1 MLVKTFTAI
10 NQGLSVHRVEV
21 EIDSSFGKPA
31 FIIIGLASRV
41 LDESRERITAA
52 LQSAGVRIRARKTIV
67 NLAPATLKK
76 DSSILELAIAVSIL
90 KLYGEIKV
98 NTDKDL
104 FLGELALDGSL
115 KAVKGL
121 LPIVMVAKNW
131 GFKRVYFPAA
141 NVEELSV
148 VGGIELCPLFSL
160 QEFIK
165 IAKGVDPT
173 LLKVNKRF
181 FKKTK
186 NEIKLEDV
194 YLQNHAKK
202 ALMIAAA
209 GGHNLLMVG
218 PPGVGKTLLAKA
230 FNSIQPDLKEDELLE
245 INKIYSL
252 LGLWKTGLMTDR
264 PFRAPHHSLSQAA
277 LLGSAHNFRAGEV
290 TLAHLGVLFLDEL
303 TEFKRSSIEALRL
316 VLSDKKVEINKAKGR
331 VVYPANFTLIATA
344 NPCPCGFYASQKNC
358 KCKKHDLERH
368 RNKISGPI
376 LDRIDMTIRVDL
388 IENEGL
394 LKEKDSNFNSESVK
408 EKVLM
413 ARKIQ
418 EKRFKNSKTLNSS
431 LESQILKDLFKLS
444 LETEKVLNQ
453 FSNKAKLS
461 TRSYLKI
468 LKLSRTIADLDQSK
482 AVRKKHILEALKFR
496 DLVF

>member
-1 MLVKTFTAI
+1 MLVRTFTAI
-10 NQGLSVHRVEV
+10 NQGLKVNQVEV

-52 LQSAGVRIRARKTIV
+52 LQSAGVRIKARKTIV

-76 DSSILELAIAVSIL
+76 DSSILELAIAVAIL

-98 NTDKDL
+98 NTDKNL

-121 LPIVMVAKNW
+121 LAIVMNAKAW
-131 GFKRVYFPAA
+131 GFKRIYFPAA
-141 NVEELSV
+141 NVEELSIV
-148 VGGIELCPLFSL
+148 EGIELCPLFSL
-160 QEFIK
+160 QEFIGISRGK
-165 IAKGVDPT
+165 SPT
-173 LLKVNKRF
+173 FLKANRNF
-181 FKKTK
+181 FKAKK
-186 NEIKLEDV
+186 KKINLEDI
-194 YLQNHAKK
+194 YSQSHAKK

-230 FNSIQPDLKEDELLE
+230 FNSIQPDLREDELLE

-252 LGLWKTGLMTDR
+252 LGLWKTGLIKDR

-277 LLGSAHNFRAGEV
+277 LLGSAQNYRAGEV

-316 VLSDKKVEINKAKGR
+316 VLSDKKVEINRAKGR
-331 VVYPANFTLIATA
+331 IIYPANFTLIATA
-344 NPCPCGFYASQKNC
+344 NPCPCGFYASQKSC
-358 KCKKHDLERH
+358 SCKKHELERH
-368 RNKISGPI
+368 KNKISGPI
-376 LDRIDMTIRVDL
+376 LDRIDMTIRMDL
-388 IENEGL
+388 IENEDL
-394 LKEKDSNFNSESVK
+394 FKVKNKEFISELVK
-408 EKVLM
+408 KKVEI
-413 ARKIQ
+413 ARKVQ
-418 EKRFKNSKTLNSS
+418 RKRFESSKTLNSDI
-431 LESQILKDLFKLS
+431 ESHHLKNLFKLS
-444 LETEKVLNQ
+444 SEAEIKLNR
-453 FSNKAKLS
+453 FSNKNRLT

-468 LKLSRTIADLDQSK
+468 LKLSRTIADLEQSK
-482 AVRKKHILEALKFR
+482 EVKDKHVLETLKFR